1 MLYDDTNVCNFVGGK
16 KNKNTARI
24 LIVALKQGLPFLSTI
39 VQKEFTFT
47 LHTHSLCSFIQLSIR
62 RASSTNDRECWNIFL
77 FFLMFTLKKF
87 FYLLTYL
94 IGHNNP
100 INGIRPAAT
109 LPSRRFCSLRAYASW
124 LHHSMTRLPRFD
136 LSNECKVVLFADF
149 RRSPHQIPVSPE
161 HPPPYERHGRAS
173 AAAGY

>member
-1 MLYDDTNVCNFVGGK
+1 MICIHTYIFRHYNPSVRIIDIVSRTTYVVCVNFIHKWRDLLFKVDSERE
-16 KNKNTARI
+16 N
-24 LIVALKQGLPFLSTI
+24 FLRNFSWQFYFYSQSFCQKST
-39 VQKEFTFT
+39 
-47 LHTHSLCSFIQLSIR
+47 
-62 RASSTNDRECWNIFL
+62 
-77 FFLMFTLKKF
+77 
-87 FYLLTYL
+87 YLLYL

-100 INGIRPAAT
+100 INGFRPAAT

-124 LHHSMTRLPRFD
+124 LHQSMTGHPRFD
-136 LSNECKVVLFADF
+136 LSNGCKVVLFADI